1 MEIKRRIDLVKLL
14 PENSVGCECGVAE
27 GYFSAD
33 LLEAGVA
40 KLYSVDNWGTIEGI
54 RGDGNF
60 PQEWHDKNYEDAKKR
75 LERFG
80 DRSVILKGMTVE
92 MANKVLDNSLDLLYL
107 DAGHSYESVFN
118 DLTAWYPKVKVGGII
133 ASHDYLN
140 RSDYQV
146 YEAMQDFVKTLNAVC
161 PIFPI
166 TENNDI
172 DASGYFYKPL
182 K

>member
-118 DLTAWYPKVKVGGII
+118 DLTAWYPKVKSGGVI
-133 ASHDYLN
+133 AGHDYLAPQYGVFGAVTQFSILHN
-140 RSDYQV
+140 FIPMTIPENSD
-146 YEAMQDFVKTLNAVC
+146 T
-161 PIFPI
+161 
-166 TENNDI
+166 
-172 DASGYFYKPL
+172 DASFYFIKP
-182 K
+182 